1 MDDDRLI
8 NIESKLAHQE
18 HLVAA
23 LNDALTSQQAQ
34 LTKLETLCQSLL
46 DRLKDAGAGNGDSPA
61 DEKPPHY

>member
-8 NIESKLAHQE
+8 NIETKLAHQE
-18 HLVAA
+18 HLVSE

-34 LTKLETLCQSLL
+34 ITKLEARCQSLL
-46 DRLKDAGAGNGDSPA
+46 ERLKEVAGSADSPV